1 MWLSDKALNHL
12 ERALDRP
19 DLSGTK
25 YELLEEIGR
34 GGMGAVYRARD
45 AELDREVALKV
56 LHQPE
61 KSAGA
66 AARMLR
72 EARILARLEHPSIVP
87 VHDVGTLPDG
97 RVFYVMK
104 RVEGRRLD
112 QFRATAP
119 GLADL
124 LRVFEKI
131 CEAAAFAH
139 AQGIIHRDL
148 KPENIMVG
156 AFGEALVMDWGV
168 AKVLADGAR
177 TAGGAIEPAGGGTAS
192 GTVIG
197 TPGYMAPEQERGEVD
212 QIDARADVYAL
223 GAILTFLLEGRS
235 DVPRPLRA
243 IAAKAMAAD
252 REKRYPGAKDLG
264 ADVARFAARLPVSA
278 YRENVWERAVRLF
291 VRFRTPILL
300 VLAYLVMRSL
310 VLFFTGR

>member
-1 MWLSDKALNHL
+1 MWLSDQALNQL
-12 ERALDRP
+12 QRALDRP

-25 YELLEEIGR
+25 YEILEEIGR

-61 KSAGA
+61 KSKGV

-112 QFRATAP
+112 QFRSSAP
-119 GLADL
+119 GLSHL

-139 AQGIIHRDL
+139 SQGVIHRDL

-156 AFGEALVMDWGV
+156 SFGEALVMDWGV
-168 AKVLADGAR
+168 AKVLADRSTTPSSAFDPTGV
-177 TAGGAIEPAGGGTAS
+177 GTAS

-197 TPGYMAPEQERGEVD
+197 TPGYMAPEQARGEVD
-212 QIDARADVYAL
+212 QIDARADVFAL
-223 GAILTFLLEGRS
+223 GAILTFLLEGRT

-243 IAAKAMAAD
+243 IADKAMAAD
-252 REKRYPGAKDLG
+252 RASRYASAQALG
-264 ADVARFAARLPVSA
+264 ADVARFSARLPVSA
-278 YRENVWERAVRLF
+278 YRENIWERAVRLF
-291 VRFRTPILL
+291 VRYRTPILL

-310 VLFFTGR
+310 LLFFTGR

>member
-1 MWLSDKALNHL
+1 MWLSDKALSQL
-12 ERALDRP
+12 RRALDQP

-61 KSAGA
+61 TSAGA

-104 RVEGRRLD
+104 RVEGQRLD
-112 QFRATAP
+112 QFRASAP
-119 GLADL
+119 ALNEM

-139 AQGIIHRDL
+139 AQGIIHRDM

-156 AFGEALVMDWGV
+156 SFGEALVMDWGV
-168 AKVLADGAR
+168 AKMLFDVSSA
-177 TAGGAIEPAGGGTAS
+177 TGGALEPAGSGTAS

-197 TPGYMAPEQERGEVD
+197 TPGYMAPEQARGEVD
-212 QIDARADVYAL
+212 QIDARADVYSL
-223 GAILTFLLEGRS
+223 GAILTFLLDGRT
-235 DVPRPLRA
+235 DVPRPLHA
-243 IAAKAMAAD
+243 IAQKAMAAE
-252 REKRYPGAKDLG
+252 RAHRYPGARDLG
-264 ADVARFAARLPVSA
+264 SDVARFSARLPVSA
-278 YRENVWERAVRLF
+278 YRENVWEQAVRLF
-291 VRFRTPILL
+291 VRYRTPILL

-310 VLFFTGR
+310 LLFFTGR

>member
-61 KSAGA
+61 TAAGA

-119 GLADL
+119 GLTEL

-156 AFGEALVMDWGV
+156 SFGEALVMDWGV
-168 AKVLADGAR
+168 AKVLADS
-177 TAGGAIEPAGGGTAS
+177 AIAMGDTLDPAGGTA
-192 GTVIG
+192 
-197 TPGYMAPEQERGEVD
+197 
-212 QIDARADVYAL
+212 
-223 GAILTFLLEGRS
+223 
-235 DVPRPLRA
+235 
-243 IAAKAMAAD
+243 
-252 REKRYPGAKDLG
+252 
-264 ADVARFAARLPVSA
+264 
-278 YRENVWERAVRLF
+278 
-291 VRFRTPILL
+291 
-300 VLAYLVMRSL
+300 
-310 VLFFTGR
+310 

>member
-1 MWLSDKALNHL
+1 MWLSDQTLTHL
-12 ERALDRP
+12 QRALDLP

-25 YELLEEIGR
+25 YQLLEEIGR

-45 AELDREVALKV
+45 TELDREVALKV

-61 KSAGA
+61 KSEGA
-66 AARMLR
+66 AARMMR

-112 QFRATAP
+112 QFRSSAP
-119 GLADL
+119 GLSDL
-124 LRVFEKI
+124 LRVFDKI

-139 AQGIIHRDL
+139 SQGVIHRDL

-156 AFGEALVMDWGV
+156 SFGEALVMDWGV
-168 AKVLADGAR
+168 AKVLADGSS
-177 TAGGAIEPAGGGTAS
+177 TTSGALEPTGGGTAS

-197 TPGYMAPEQERGEVD
+197 TPGYMAPEQARGEVD

-223 GAILTFLLEGRS
+223 GAILTFLLEGRG
-235 DVPRPLRA
+235 DVPRPVHA

-252 REKRYPGAKDLG
+252 RAHRYPGAQDLG

-278 YRENVWERAVRLF
+278 YRENIWERAARLF
-291 VRFRTPILL
+291 VRYRTPILL

-310 VLFFTGR
+310 LLFFTGR

>member
-1 MWLSDKALNHL
+1 MWLSDKALNQL
-12 ERALDRP
+12 QQALDRP

-25 YELLEEIGR
+25 YQLLEEIGR

-56 LHQPE
+56 LHQE
-61 KSAGA
+61 DKAAGA
-66 AARMLR
+66 AERMMR

-112 QFRATAP
+112 QFRASAP
-119 GLADL
+119 GLTGL

-139 AQGIIHRDL
+139 SHGIIHRDL

-156 AFGEALVMDWGV
+156 SFGEALVMDWGV
-168 AKVLADGAR
+168 AKVLADGSSA
-177 TAGGAIEPAGGGTAS
+177 TGSAPDLAGGGTAS

-197 TPGYMAPEQERGEVD
+197 TPGYMAPEQARGEVD
-212 QIDARADVYAL
+212 HIDARADVYAL
-223 GAILTFLLEGRS
+223 GAILTFLLEGRA
-235 DVPRPLRA
+235 DVPRPLHA
-243 IAAKAMAAD
+243 IARKAMAAD
-252 REKRYPGAKDLG
+252 RASRYNGAQDLG
-264 ADVARFAARLPVSA
+264 ADVARFTARRPVSA
-278 YRENVWERAVRLF
+278 YRENIWERALRLF
-291 VRFRTPILL
+291 VRYRTPILL

-310 VLFFTGR
+310 LLFFTGR

>member
-45 AELDREVALKV
+45 TELDREVALKV

-61 KSAGA
+61 TSAGA

-119 GLADL
+119 GLTEL

-156 AFGEALVMDWGV
+156 SFGESLVMDWGV
-168 AKVLADGAR
+168 AKVLADSASA
-177 TAGGAIEPAGGGTAS
+177 TGGAIEPSGNGTAS

-197 TPGYMAPEQERGEVD
+197 TPGYMAPEQARGEVD

-223 GAILTFLLEGRS
+223 GAILTFLLEGRT
-235 DVPRPLRA
+235 DAPRPLRA
-243 IAAKAMAAD
+243 IAAKAMAPD
-252 REKRYPGAKDLG
+252 RERRYPGAQALS
-264 ADVARFAARLPVSA
+264 ADVARFTARLPVSA
-278 YRENVWERAVRLF
+278 YRENVWERAIRLF

-310 VLFFTGR
+310 LLFFTGR

>member
-1 MWLSDKALNHL
+1 MWLSDKALSQL
-12 ERALDRP
+12 QQALDQP

-45 AELDREVALKV
+45 AELNREVALKV

-119 GLADL
+119 GLTGL

-131 CEAAAFAH
+131 CEAVAFAH

-156 AFGEALVMDWGV
+156 SFGEALVMDWGV
-168 AKVLADGAR
+168 AKVLVDGA
-177 TAGGAIEPAGGGTAS
+177 GASSETPESAGGGTAS

-212 QIDARADVYAL
+212 HIDARADVYAL
-223 GAILTFLLEGRS
+223 GAILTFLLEGRT

-252 REKRYPGAKDLG
+252 RERRYPGAQDLG
-264 ADVARFAARLPVSA
+264 ADVARFTARLPVSA

-310 VLFFTGR
+310 LLFFTGR

>member
-1 MWLSDKALNHL
+1 MWLSDQALTQL
-12 ERALDRP
+12 QRAIDRP
-19 DLSGTK
+19 DLTGTK

-45 AELDREVALKV
+45 GELNREIALKV
-56 LHQPE
+56 LHQPA
-61 KSAGA
+61 KAASA

-112 QFRATAP
+112 QFRAAAP
-119 GLADL
+119 GLTDL

-139 AQGIIHRDL
+139 SQGIIHRDL

-156 AFGEALVMDWGV
+156 SFGEALVMDWGV
-168 AKVLADGAR
+168 AKMLADGSGS
-177 TAGGAIEPAGGGTAS
+177 TAGTLASAGSGTAS

-197 TPGYMAPEQERGEVD
+197 TPGYMAPEQARGEVD

-223 GAILTFLLEGRS
+223 GAILTFLLEGRT
-235 DVPRPLRA
+235 DVPRPLHA
-243 IAAKAMAAD
+243 IARKAMAAE
-252 REKRYPGAKDLG
+252 RAQRYPGAQALG
-264 ADVARFAARLPVSA
+264 ADVARFSARLPVSA
-278 YRENVWERAVRLF
+278 YRENIWERAVRLF
-291 VRFRTPILL
+291 VRYRTPILL
-300 VLAYLVMRSL
+300 MLAYLVMRSL
-310 VLFFTGR
+310 LLFFTGR